1 MVNSY
6 SLLIKIIITKI
17 LLISITSIAVGQ
29 NTTKEDKL
37 PKKFDSL
44 NDNQK
49 NQLIMLLRDAAK
61 LVNGV
66 RVQESLEKII
76 SAEDIVT
83 DYAPLLNLK
92 GAAYTKVRDFDKAQ
106 SAFAKA
112 LKIEPKGVMTSFNL
126 YEMYFVKKQ
135 YKEAES
141 SFKSFLE
148 LNKNIPE
155 STIVL
160 VKYKILICALK
171 QDNTDQAK
179 SILDQFD
186 FLDDYP
192 LFYYANAAMHF
203 HNNEVNEANSWLI
216 AASKIYKPSVNDLY
230 KDSLIEAGWL
240 ENIE

>member
-6 SLLIKIIITKI
+6 SLLIKIIIKKI
-17 LLISITSIAVGQ
+17 LLISIVSIAVGQ
-29 NTTKEDKL
+29 NTPEENKL

-49 NQLIMLLRDAAK
+49 NQLIVLLRDAAK

-76 SAEDIVT
+76 SAEDIVI

-92 GAAYTKVRDFDKAQ
+92 GAAYTKIRDFDKAQ

-135 YKEAES
+135 YKEAET
-141 SFKSFLE
+141 SFKSFLN
-148 LNKNIPE
+148 LNKDIPE
-155 STIVL
+155 STSVL

-171 QDNTDQAK
+171 QGNQDQAK

-186 FLDDYP
+186 FLDDHP
-192 LFYYANAAMHF
+192 LFYYGNAAMHF
-203 HNNEVNEANSWLI
+203 QNNDVNEANSWLI
-216 AASKIYKPSVNDLY
+216 AASKIYKPAVNDLY
-230 KDSLIEAGWL
+230 KDSLIEVGWI